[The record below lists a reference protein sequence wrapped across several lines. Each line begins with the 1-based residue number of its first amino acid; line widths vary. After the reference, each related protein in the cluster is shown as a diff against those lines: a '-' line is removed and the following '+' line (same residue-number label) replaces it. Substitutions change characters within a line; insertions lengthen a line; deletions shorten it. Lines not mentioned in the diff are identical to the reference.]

1 MNSNQSIASEGK
13 RVKKGETHAKAV
25 AVERPLRIL
34 MIAPTSF
41 FSDYGGHIRILEE
54 SYTLQEMGHQVAIV
68 TYYKGSDMP
77 GLDIRRTA
85 PLPWRPDYEVGSSR
99 HKIAFDVY
107 LAWQSLVEA
116 IRFKP
121 DVIHGHMHEGA
132 LIGGVLAKL
141 LRRPLVFDFQG
152 SMTAEMT
159 DHNFLRKNGRLYR
172 FAFRLENFINRLP
185 QAILTSSIKATR
197 LLQDDFKLPAERLVP
212 LPDCANPG
220 RFDPEKFTPEM
231 KQALRQQ
238 LGIPVDRPIIAYLGL
253 LTDYQGVPHLIEAAK
268 RLKQAGENF
277 HFLIMGYPNVAH
289 YTRVAHQAGVLDC
302 VTFTG
307 KVQYQHAPA
316 YLSLGDIAVAPKMS
330 SSEGSGK
337 LLNYMALAQPVVA
350 YDSAVHREY
359 LADLGVYA
367 PSGDVAAFTEA
378 IALLL
383 HQPDHRRELGQ
394 ELRQRALQTYS
405 WEKAGERIV
414 SLYKQLTK

>member
-1 MNSNQSIASEGK
+1 
-13 RVKKGETHAKAV
+13 
-25 AVERPLRIL
+25 

-54 SYTLQEMGHQVAIV
+54 AYTLQGMGHQVAIV

-77 GLDIRRTA
+77 DLDIRRTA
-85 PLPWRPDYEVGSSR
+85 PLPWRPEYEVGSSR

-132 LIGGVLAKL
+132 LIGGVLSKL

-159 DHNFLRKNGRLYR
+159 DHNFLRKDGRLYR
-172 FAFRLENFINRLP
+172 LAFRLENFINKMP

-197 LLQDDFKLPAERLVP
+197 LLEEDFQLAKDKLIP
-212 LPDCANPG
+212 LPDCANHR
-220 RFDPEKFTPEM
+220 RFDPERFSPEM
-231 KQALRQQ
+231 KQDLRQR
-238 LGIPVDRPIIAYLGL
+238 LGLPLDRPIVAYLGL
-253 LTDYQGVPHLIEAAK
+253 LTDYQGVPHLIEAAA
-268 RLKQAGENF
+268 RLKQAGEKC

-289 YTRVAHQAGVLDC
+289 YQALARQKDVADY

-307 KVQYQHAPA
+307 KVMYQNAPA

-330 SSEGSGK
+330 TSEGSGK
-337 LLNYMALAQPVVA
+337 LLNYMALGQPVVA

-359 LADLGVYA
+359 LGDLGVYA

-378 IALLL
+378 IATLL
-383 HQPDHRRELGQ
+383 HQPEERVALG
-394 ELRQRALQTYS
+394 EKLRKRALQVYS
-405 WEKAGERIV
+405 WQKAGEHIV

>member
-1 MNSNQSIASEGK
+1 MSSSRTALGEAEMTAK
-13 RVKKGETHAKAV
+13 REVRARAV

-54 SYTLQEMGHQVAIV
+54 TYTLQGMGHEVAIV

-85 PLPWRPDYEVGSSR
+85 PLPWRAEYEVGSSR

-116 IRFKP
+116 MRFKP

-172 FAFRLENFINRLP
+172 LAFRLENFINKMP
-185 QAILTSSIKATR
+185 NAILTSSVKATR
-197 LLQDDFKLPAERLVP
+197 LLEEEFKLPSEKLVP
-212 LPDCANPG
+212 LPDCANPR
-220 RFDPEKFTPEM
+220 RFDPDQFTLEM
-231 KQALRQQ
+231 KQQLRQQ
-238 LGIPVDRPIIAYLGL
+238 LGLPADTPIVAYLGL
-253 LTDYQGVPHLIEAAK
+253 LTDYQGVPHLIEAAV
-268 RLKQAGENF
+268 RLKQAGEKV
-277 HFLIMGYPNVAH
+277 HFLVMGYPNVAH
-289 YTRVAHQAGVLDC
+289 YKMIAQQKGVSD
-302 VTFTG
+302 VMTFTG

-330 SSEGSGK
+330 TSEGSGK
-337 LLNYMALAQPVVA
+337 LLNYMALGQPVVA

-359 LADLGVYA
+359 LGDLGIYA
-367 PSGDVAAFTEA
+367 PSGDVAAFSEA
-378 IALLL
+378 IAALL
-383 HQPDHRRELGQ
+383 HQPERRQALGQ
-394 ELRQRALQTYS
+394 KLRQRALQTYS
-405 WEKAGERIV
+405 WQNAGEQIV

>member
-1 MNSNQSIASEGK
+1 
-13 RVKKGETHAKAV
+13 
-25 AVERPLRIL
+25 
-34 MIAPTSF
+34 
-41 FSDYGGHIRILEE
+41 
-54 SYTLQEMGHQVAIV
+54 
-68 TYYKGSDMP
+68 MP

-99 HKIAFDVY
+99 HKVAFDVY

-159 DHNFLRKNGRLYR
+159 DHNFLQENGRLYR
-172 FAFRLENFINRLP
+172 WVFRLENFINKMP

-197 LLQDDFKLPAERLVP
+197 LLEEQFQLPSEKLVP
-212 LPDCANPG
+212 LPDCANPR
-220 RFDPEKFTPEM
+220 RFDPEKFTPET

-238 LGIPVDRPIIAYLGL
+238 LGIPSNCPIIAYLGL
-253 LTDYQGVPHLIEAAK
+253 LTDYQGVPHLIEAAVC
-268 RLKQAGENF
+268 LKQAGEKV

-289 YTRVAHQAGVLDC
+289 YKAIAHQRGVSDII
-302 VTFTG
+302 TFTG

-316 YLSLGDIAVAPKMS
+316 YLSLGDIAVAPKIS
-330 SSEGSGK
+330 TSEGSGK
-337 LLNYMALAQPVVA
+337 LLNYMALGQPVVA

-359 LADLGVYA
+359 LGDLGVYA
-367 PSGDVAAFTEA
+367 PSGDVAAFAQA
-378 IALLL
+378 IITLL
-383 HQPDHRRELGQ
+383 HQPERRLELGQ
-394 ELRQRALQTYS
+394 QLRQRALQTYN
-405 WEKAGERIV
+405 WQNAGERIV
-414 SLYKQLTK
+414 SLYKKLTK

>member
-1 MNSNQSIASEGK
+1 MMQMRSSQPALSE
-13 RVKKGETHAKAV
+13 RERMRSVAV
-25 AVERPLRIL
+25 DVERPLRIL

-54 SYTLQEMGHQVAIV
+54 THILQGMGHEVAIV

-85 PLPWRPDYEVGSSR
+85 ALPWRPEYEVGSSR
-99 HKIAFDVY
+99 HKIVFDVY
-107 LAWQSLVEA
+107 LAWQSLLEG

-132 LIGGVLAKL
+132 LIGGVLGKL

-172 FAFRLENFINRLP
+172 LAFRLEKFINKLP

-197 LLQDDFKLPAERLVP
+197 LLEEQFQLPKEKLIP
-212 LPDCANPG
+212 LPDCANIE
-220 RFDPEKFTPEM
+220 RFNPEKFSPEM
-231 KQALRQQ
+231 KQRLRQK
-238 LGIPVDRPIIAYLGL
+238 LGIPADTPIIAYLGL
-253 LTDYQGVPHLIEAAK
+253 LTDYQGVPHLIEAAV
-268 RLKQAGENF
+268 RLKEAGEHF
-277 HFLIMGYPNVAH
+277 HFLIMGYPNVVHYRAMAH
-289 YTRVAHQAGVLDC
+289 KKGVTDQI
-302 VTFTG
+302 TFTG

-337 LLNYMALAQPVVA
+337 LLNYMALGQPIIA

-378 IALLL
+378 IVTLL
-383 HQPDHRRELGQ
+383 HRPRHGLVLGQ
-394 ELRQRALQTYS
+394 KLRQRAIQMYS
-405 WEKAGERIV
+405 WQKAGERIV